1 MIMIKPSNIGLMFS
15 GVLIAIAL
23 YLFYQKLFVEKN
35 NDYRTINLVLFFS
48 TAIAIHSILHFMVE
62 SK

>member
-1 MIMIKPSNIGLMFS
+1 MIKPSSIGLVLS

-23 YLFYQKLFVEKN
+23 YLFYQKLVIEKN

-48 TAIAIHSILHFMVE
+48 TAIAIHSILHFMTE
-62 SK
+62 AN